1 MYVIGVLE
9 SKKRENGSEVIFE
22 NILADNF
29 HKSMGHQTTD
39 TEVLCIIIRIN
50 AKKTILRHITIN

>member
-29 HKSMGHQTTD
+29 HKSMGHQTT
-39 TEVLCIIIRIN
+39 EVLCIIIRIN
-50 AKKTILRHITIN
+50 AKKTVLRHTTIN

>member
-1 MYVIGVLE
+1 MYVIGVLD

-39 TEVLCIIIRIN
+39 TEVLCIIN
-50 AKKTILRHITIN
+50 